1 MNKSKTLN
9 LQQSNS
15 SWLERQLKKQL
26 LKKLAEI
33 KHAHIEIID
42 AEGRFSLGDSDSS
55 LRVTLQVHNNGFYRQ
70 IAFSGSVG
78 AAESY
83 MADEWDVDDLTA
95 LVRIL
100 VVNRDLLDDMEGGSA
115 WLKNALLNVWHVFNR
130 NTTDGSRKNIAKHY
144 DLGNELFEHFL
155 DDRLMYSSAIY
166 EHPDEDLNVA
176 SERKLR
182 TICEK
187 LELKATD
194 KVVEIGTGWGGF
206 AMYAAENYGCHV
218 TTTTISKEQ
227 YDYASARV
235 KEKGLQDNIT
245 LLLKDYRDLSGTYDK
260 LVSIEMIEAVGH
272 QFLSTYLNK
281 CNDLLTEEGL
291 GLIQA
296 ITIEDFR
303 YEKALKSVDFIKRHI
318 FPGSFIPSV
327 SAIMKSIE
335 KATTL
340 KLVNLE
346 DFGTSYAYTLRDWRK
361 RFHDNIQTIESLGYD
376 RRFQRMWDFYL
387 CYCEGGFLERS
398 ISDVH
403 LLLAKP
409 GNRREQLLAIQ

>member
-9 LQQSNS
+9 LQHSNA
-15 SWLERQLKKQL
+15 SWLEKQLKKQL
-26 LKKLAEI
+26 LKKLSDI
-33 KHAHIEIID
+33 KYARLEIID
-42 AEGRFSLGDSDSS
+42 AEGRYQFGEKDSQ
-55 LRVTLQVHNNGFYRQ
+55 LTATVQVHSNAFYRQ
-70 IAFSGSVG
+70 LAFSGSVG

-83 MADEWDVDDLTA
+83 IADEWDVDDLTA

-100 VVNRDLLDDMEGGSA
+100 VLNRDLLDGMEEGSA
-115 WLKNALLNVWHVFNR
+115 WLKNAVLGIWHFFNR
-130 NTTDGSRKNIAKHY
+130 NTTSGSRKNIASHY

-155 DDRLMYSSAIY
+155 DDRMMYSSAIY
-166 EHPDEDLNVA
+166 DGPNDDLNIA

-187 LELKATD
+187 LQLKATD
-194 KVVEIGTGWGGF
+194 KVIEIGTGWGGF
-206 AMYAAENYGCHV
+206 AMYAAEHYGCHV

-227 YDYASARV
+227 YEYACARV
-235 KEKGLQDNIT
+235 KDKGLEDKIT

-281 CNDLLTEEGL
+281 CNDLLTDEGL

-303 YEKALKSVDFIKRHI
+303 YEQALKTVDFIKRHI

-327 SAIMKSIE
+327 AAIMKGIE
-335 KATTL
+335 KATTFT
-340 KLVNLE
+340 LVNLE

-361 RFHDNIQTIESLGYD
+361 RFHNNIQTIESLGYD
-376 RRFQRMWDFYL
+376 RRFQRMWDFYF

-409 GNRREQLLAIQ
+409 GNRREQLLAVQ